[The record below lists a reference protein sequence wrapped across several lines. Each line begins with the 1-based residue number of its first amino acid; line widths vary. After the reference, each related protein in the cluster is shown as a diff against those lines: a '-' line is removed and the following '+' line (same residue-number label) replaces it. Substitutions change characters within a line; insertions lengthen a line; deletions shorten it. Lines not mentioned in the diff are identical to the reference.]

1 MSSSHFSVASS
12 SSTSSPSFFPRPIF
26 SSDLEAQKRQAN
38 NKNNSSTNNNN
49 KNSNKFAPAS
59 PAQPPLASSP
69 STPSTTTNNNK
80 SQGARNSHQYLFG
93 TGNSS
98 MMDLSAKL
106 GELPTIQL
114 PDFHLPDLHRLKLQL
129 YKRTPSFSLKSLQ
142 HTFQVPSYTSAPR
155 RRPSSVASREDSSR
169 NGNKNNDT
177 DSLYT
182 TTPASAS
189 SANPIPTLRDS
200 ENKSQAQA
208 KTQTQTPQLVL
219 SSPEPIAI
227 PSVPSVPLPH
237 PSNYL
242 VRKNYQVNS
251 NSQTPNNIPKNT
263 STNSSSSNGGV
274 SQSSSPIVFSTTSEI
289 SAPFTQKTSSS
300 SNPTSLTSS
309 DSSSSAAVPSS
320 SASSKSPVGHLFL
333 QIIEARNLTL
343 VNPQAVSRP
352 YCLVEYDQNELIT
365 PSAIQDNGNDIMGR
379 RRGATDIFAR
389 AMAASSPK
397 WRHDVEFDVVRP
409 NQQISVTIYDS
420 VGDDIFDP
428 TAMEPAKRFLG
439 QVRLKPSEIHDRM
452 IDSWFRLQG
461 REDGGQQQVTGEI
474 RVTIKYQ
481 AIESRHL
488 STADFDI
495 LRVLG
500 IGSFGKVYQ
509 VRKKDTGRIY
519 AMKVLNKKR
528 IIEQKQVEHTIAE
541 RNVLV
546 QALQSPFIV
555 GLKFSFQTPTKL
567 YLVQD
572 FMNGGELFFHMQN
585 EGTFSE
591 ARARFYTAEL
601 VLALEHLHACNVVY
615 RDLKPEN
622 ILLSSQ
628 GHIVLVDFGLCKQN
642 VTEDERTYTFCGT
655 TEYLAP
661 EIVKGTGYGKAVDWW
676 SLGVLLYEMLVGASP
691 FSDTRTE
698 GTYHKIL
705 HQPVIFPSRPGH
717 PHHHFQHTILK
728 ETKSPQKKRPQSYQ
742 QYHHQYIDT
751 SAAASA
757 AAAAADPN
765 SVGISGNAQDL
776 IQRFLDKNPKTRLGS
791 GSGSNGAEA
800 VAAIKAHPFFN
811 GIDFVRLQNR
821 DVTPPFQ
828 PHVGVMGDLD
838 VSNFDAHFT
847 DQTATLGMNPSG
859 KNNNSKGATTSHGS
873 SSGSSSSG
881 ALRSSTTLMEGEA
894 GAFLLQQQQRAAN
907 LYRQQQ
913 LKGDNSRLNPNVT
926 LGRGRRSS
934 NSWCSYRT
942 PSTDS
947 LFILSEPSSPAL
959 SSQMQSQARPGGTS
973 NQKSVPPHRARALQ
987 EQEQQHGL
995 LQQQKQQQEFF
1006 KGFTFEG
1013 ESILETLKRQEEEG
1027 TVHTSGGRDGGG
1039 EEHNETT
1046 PRSLSAMVASEEK
1059 RHHGEQQ
1066 RLFSGDATSVDSIFG
1081 SM

>member
-1 MSSSHFSVASS
+1 MSSSQYSS
-12 SSTSSPSFFPRPIF
+12 TPTTSTSSPSFFPRPVF
-26 SSDLEAQKRQAN
+26 ASDLVAQKVKKFPSASSSSSSSTPGTN
-38 NKNNSSTNNNN
+38 SNTNKPQRNSQQYFFGTNSSTANT
-49 KNSNKFAPAS
+49 SGP
-59 PAQPPLASSP
+59 
-69 STPSTTTNNNK
+69 
-80 SQGARNSHQYLFG
+80 GH
-93 TGNSS
+93 S
-98 MMDLSAKL
+98 MMDLSSKL

-114 PDFHLPDLHRLKLQL
+114 PDFHLPDLHRLKQQL
-129 YKRTPSFSLKSLQ
+129 HKHTPSFSLKSLQ
-142 HTFQVPSYTSAPR
+142 HTFNVPSYTSFTSTTPSTSSSNSATPTPGSRNRLSSLSSR
-155 RRPSSVASREDSSR
+155 RSSTRSNKDALQDSSL
-169 NGNKNNDT
+169 NASSST
-177 DSLYT
+177 LSSS
-182 TTPASAS
+182 SAS
-189 SANPIPTLRDS
+189 TSAFTSVGRVS
-200 ENKSQAQA
+200 ENKSQLPPDPPTSA
-208 KTQTQTPQLVL
+208 
-219 SSPEPIAI
+219 PIAI
-227 PSVPSVPLPH
+227 PPVSLPH

-242 VRKNYQVNS
+242 IKKANP
-251 NSQTPNNIPKNT
+251 SQTSLTLSSTT
-263 STNSSSSNGGV
+263 SHSNV
-274 SQSSSPIVFSTTSEI
+274 APTSSSPIVLSTATEI
-289 SAPFTQKTSSS
+289 STPSAPTSSAPAS
-300 SNPTSLTSS
+300 
-309 DSSSSAAVPSS
+309 
-320 SASSKSPVGHLFL
+320 SSKSPVGHLFL

-343 VNPQAVSRP
+343 VNPQSVSRP

-365 PSAIQDNGNDIMGR
+365 PPALAEIDIMGR
-379 RRGATDIFAR
+379 RGTDVFAR

-397 WRHDVEFDVVRP
+397 WRHDAEFDVVRP
-409 NQQISVTIYDS
+409 NQQISITIYDS
-420 VGDDIFDP
+420 CGDDVDP
-428 TAMEPAKRFLG
+428 TEPAKRFLG
-439 QVRLKPSEIHDRM
+439 QVRLKPSEIHNRM

-461 REDGGQQQVTGEI
+461 REAGGEQVTGEI

-519 AMKVLNKKR
+519 AMKVLNKKQ

-601 VLALEHLHACNVVY
+601 VLALEHLHSCNVVY

-642 VTEDERTYTFCGT
+642 VTEDERTHTFCGT

-691 FSDTRTE
+691 FVDTRTE

-705 HQPVIFPSRPGH
+705 HQPVIFPSPGH
-717 PHHHFQHTILK
+717 PHHHYHHTILK
-728 ETKSPQKKRPQSYQ
+728 ETTHNRQSTDVDLGSKNG
-742 QYHHQYIDT
+742 I
-751 SAAASA
+751 
-757 AAAAADPN
+757 
-765 SVGISGNAQDL
+765 GISHNAQGL

-791 GSGSNGAEA
+791 GKGVEA
-800 VAAIKAHPFFN
+800 VAAIKAHPFFK
-811 GIDFVRLQNR
+811 GIDFERLQTR

-847 DQTATLGMNPSG
+847 DQTATLGMN
-859 KNNNSKGATTSHGS
+859 SKKKGQASYLS
-873 SSGSSSSG
+873 ASGSSPSS
-881 ALRSSTTLMEGEA
+881 RSSSTLMDGQA
-894 GAFLLQQQQRAAN
+894 GAFLLQQQQKAAN

-913 LKGDNSRLNPNVT
+913 KQGDNSRLNPNVA
-926 LGRGRRSS
+926 RGRRSS
-934 NSWCSYRT
+934 NSWSSYRT

-947 LFILSEPSSPAL
+947 LFTLSEPSSPAQTRAGAGP
-959 SSQMQSQARPGGTS
+959 SSTRWL
-973 NQKSVPPHRARALQ
+973 PPHKARALQ
-987 EQEQQHGL
+987 EEKQQ
-995 LQQQKQQQEFF
+995 LQQQRQQEYFQ
-1006 KGFTFEG
+1006 GFTFEG
-1013 ESILETLKRQEEEG
+1013 ESILETLKRQDDELQRSIG
-1027 TVHTSGGRDGGG
+1027 GNSGA
-1039 EEHNETT
+1039 T
-1046 PRSLSAMVASEEK
+1046 SLSAMVANENK
-1059 RHHGEQQ
+1059 KPAQ
-1066 RLFSGDATSVDSIFG
+1066 LFSGEATSVDSIFG